1 MWDWIGKLQ
10 DLRANSPSVPL
21 ALVTLTQCLGST
33 PRESGAKMIV
43 RSEGESFGTVGGGGL
58 EQILIE
64 EARAALQ
71 ERKNRYLKLPLNERS
86 GQCCGGVV
94 EAMVEVLLPPPLL
107 YIFGAGHVGQ
117 AVSRVISGT
126 PFLVTLVDARPEWIG
141 SSQIPDGVKRFSGPW
156 KKFVEQASWDPVSTY
171 AVVMTHEHRMD
182 FEILLELLPRSQR
195 FLGLIGSRNKL
206 GRFKS
211 KFLELNQD
219 PKKIVC
225 PIGIPLGGKGRAK
238 EPQTIAISLAAQL
251 LQLHYQ
257 SGHSLYPRSH

>member
-10 DLRANSPSVPL
+10 ELRVKSPSAPL

-43 RSEGESFGTVGGGGL
+43 RSAGESFGTVGGGGL

-64 EARAALQ
+64 EARSALQ
-71 ERKNRYLKLPLNERS
+71 EGKNRYLKLPLNERS
-86 GQCCGGVV
+86 GQCCGGVA
-94 EAMVEVLLPPPLL
+94 EAMIEVLLPSPQLF
-107 YIFGAGHVGQ
+107 IFGAGHVGQ
-117 AVSRVISGT
+117 AVSRVLSGT
-126 PFLVTLVDARPEWIG
+126 PFSVTLVDSRSEWIE
-141 SSQIPDGVKRFSGPW
+141 SPKIPDVVRRYSGPW
-156 KKFVEQASWDPVSTY
+156 KEFVEEANWDPLSTY
-171 AVVMTHEHRMD
+171 AVVMTHEHRLD
-182 FEILLELLPRSQR
+182 FEILMELLSRPQR

-219 PKKIVC
+219 PERIVC
-225 PIGIPLGGKGRAK
+225 PIGIPFGGKGRAK

-251 LQLHYQ
+251 LQIHYQ
-257 SGHSLYPRSH
+257 TGNG